1 MNIRILFIDDEDIR
15 DDLKQNFDDLEISGF
30 TLKADVAETFEIGI
44 EKVKSLNYDLIVLD
58 LCRGTASETAEQE
71 GLSVLK
77 EIQEFTFVP
86 VVFHSAVAYKIAS
99 IRSVVVGV
107 SDKKDGIQILQQEI
121 ERIISSNLVLLKER
135 IHRHIEEEFK
145 KYFWDTIHTKR
156 DLFTPESND
165 VSLGYLML
173 RRLANSLSKQ
183 NIKELINDS
192 RITEKALPME
202 FYVFPVTSKKEY
214 EAGDILEKG
223 NEIFIVLTPD
233 CDFVERFKGAKSL
246 GRKVGKVL
254 LAKTRKLE
262 DYSQYSNFK
271 ATPNKDTNNKLSD
284 LIRNNISDRYFFLP
298 NTPFIQNLI
307 IDFQDKIMVD
317 YSELNSFLSLAK
329 LDAPFAQSMTSS
341 FIRYYNRI
349 GFPDIDVDYVIQKL

>member
-1 MNIRILFIDDEDIR
+1 MNIKILFIDDQDIR
-15 DDLKQNFDDLEISGF
+15 DDLKQHFNDLKINGF
-30 TLKADVAETFEIGI
+30 TFQADAAETFETGI
-44 EKVKSLNYDLIVLD
+44 EIVKSNNYDLIVLD
-58 LCRGTASETAEQE
+58 LCKGTASETAEQE

-86 VVFHSAVAYKIAS
+86 VVFHSAISYKIENL
-99 IRSVVVGV
+99 RSVVVGV
-107 SDKKDGIQILQQEI
+107 TDKKDGIEILIKEI
-121 ERIISSNLVLLKER
+121 ERIISSNLLFLKER
-135 IHRHIEEEFK
+135 VHRHIEEEFK

-156 DLFTPESND
+156 DLFKPDSND

-192 RITEKALPME
+192 RITEKAFPME
-202 FYVFPVTSKKEY
+202 FYVFPVAPKKEY

-223 NEIFIVLTPD
+223 NENFIVLTPD
-233 CDFVERFKGAKSL
+233 CDFVQRFKGEHNL

-254 LAKTRKLE
+254 LAKTKKLE
-262 DYSQYSNFK
+262 EFSQYSNFK
-271 ATPNKDTNNKLSD
+271 STPNKDNNKKLCD
-284 LIRNNISDRYFFLP
+284 LIRNNVSDRYFFLP

-317 YSELNSFLSLAK
+317 YSELNSFLTVAK
-329 LDAPFAQSMTSS
+329 LDAPYAQSMTSS

-349 GFPDIDVDYVIQKL
+349 GSPDIDIDYIINKL